1 MCVLLHTHAVLPC
14 QVWGGGT
21 GHVQRLPLRQQG
33 VHLLTP
39 RSQDVGSE
47 GGMELHLITIKL
59 C

>member
-1 MCVLLHTHAVLPC
+1 MFMFHAVLPC

-47 GGMELHLITIKL
+47 GGMALHLL
-59 C
+59 LQ